1 MAQEQLANQQQYS
14 QSTRC
19 NTIYLVT
26 LTLTLYQIIHKPLD
40 RRRITLIITMLH
52 NNNASSLDDV
62 LMPNDDAVNASDSEM
77 DEIDRELEE
86 FKRFCLMTKPLEN
99 HPKVAMGVNL
109 KDPADT
115 WTQVQNSQLTAWY
128 CLDCPSCSAELK
140 QIS

>member
-1 MAQEQLANQQQYS
+1 
-14 QSTRC
+14 
-19 NTIYLVT
+19 
-26 LTLTLYQIIHKPLD
+26 
-40 RRRITLIITMLH
+40 MLH

-115 WTQVQNSQLTAWY
+115 WRQVQNSQLTA
-128 CLDCPSCSAELK
+128 
-140 QIS
+140 